1 MVRRWTHHA
10 GGIPTTAARD
20 PPDTSDL
27 TRMGQHRPAEAD
39 SGGQPGESTHLGAW
53 RPLGAC
59 WASPD
64 IRSQFLCKEPWSSC
78 WPLGWLAFGGESAM
92 TSDVVLR
99 WVRALT
105 LASVLFTSGLAGH
118 AAGGGL
124 IPAASVLVSLFV
136 LTVVAVAP
144 FARAPVRPAGAVAL
158 LVGGQGLLHAA
169 LQLLSGTAVTA
180 PTVMCGADM
189 GAMAASSSTASCH
202 LMTHSGAASRWSCD
216 AVDEWRAS
224 PHVAWAPSCRGRG
237 WGVVGGW
244 GAGSLDAVGDR
255 CPAGG

>member
-1 MVRRWTHHA
+1 
-10 GGIPTTAARD
+10 
-20 PPDTSDL
+20 
-27 TRMGQHRPAEAD
+27 
-39 SGGQPGESTHLGAW
+39 
-53 RPLGAC
+53 
-59 WASPD
+59 
-64 IRSQFLCKEPWSSC
+64 
-78 WPLGWLAFGGESAM
+78 M

-124 IPAASVLVSLFV
+124 IPAASVLVWLFV

-180 PTVMCGADM
+180 PSVMCGADM
-189 GAMAASSSTASCH
+189 GAMAASSSTSCH
-202 LMTHSGAASRWSCD
+202 LMTHSGAASHGLAMPLMSGGHLLMLLGHLAA
-216 AVDEWRAS
+216 AV
-224 PHVAWAPSCRGRG
+224 
-237 WGVVGGW
+237 VVGVWLAAGERALLMLLGIAARPVVEAWRTVAAVARGGIGGW
-244 GAGSLDAVGDR
+244 LSAVHGFCLAGAGGVRSAAWCGRWVSSRAAAHLAAVSPELDTCAAVLTV
-255 CPAGG
+255 

>member
-1 MVRRWTHHA
+1 MLA
-10 GGIPTTAARD
+10 
-20 PPDTSDL
+20 
-27 TRMGQHRPAEAD
+27 
-39 SGGQPGESTHLGAW
+39 
-53 RPLGAC
+53 
-59 WASPD
+59 
-64 IRSQFLCKEPWSSC
+64 
-78 WPLGWLAFGGESAM
+78 LGWLAFGGESAM

-124 IPAASVLVSLFV
+124 IPAESVLVSLFV

-189 GAMAASSSTASCH
+189 GAMAASSSTSCH
-202 LMTHSGAASRWSCD
+202 LMTHSGAASHGLAMPLINGGHLLMLLGHLAAAVVVGVWLAAGERALWMLLGIAARPVVEAWRTVAAVARGGIGGVVVSCPRLLPGWGRRC
-216 AVDEWRAS
+216 AVCGL
-224 PHVAWAPSCRGRG
+224 VWAVGVVSRRGPPSCC
-237 WGVVGGW
+237 V
-244 GAGSLDAVGDR
+244 A
-255 CPAGG
+255 